1 MPAVGNK
8 TCICGKTVQA
18 KGYLR
23 HLGRCDKVKAEQS
36 RTQGTIFAAR
46 VEDVDAI
53 EDADDMD
60 DEDMDDENM
69 DEDGLLAKRA
79 RPAAQP
85 IGGLG
90 AIVPGACT
98 TPAHSCTPLSAAGGF
113 GGQGGASGALS
124 TTRSYV
130 LHEIFAKLA
139 DLDEWPLRN
148 RDLLPRPTATRYLVH
163 LRRRGADSRL
173 RISEDGLA
181 LALTG
186 STPSVVGQTSDG
198 RTLLSR
204 SVMLPRKVIHPD
216 EITSCVNELGQITIS
231 VPASALEPSVPNPA
245 PTPAQA
251 QAKPGWSRSPSG
263 KPLGKSFSRI
273 SASAVNAKK
282 VAPVAKTAAEPAQK
296 SAPDGLRSDQMSSDQ
311 KIGESDDGLV
321 DLTDA
326 FAVEEEK
333 QSWDEYAEL
342 GVEEMVMT
350 LPTLPLRVHRGETA
364 FAVNLNGLSDKNLK
378 IDLHGKTLHTS
389 GQFVDGNL
397 KRSGKTLLLN
407 CTIKFPRTVI
417 LTSGVLVPYSA
428 FAPDDKP
435 RSLAISVRRVAPQQV
450 AEAEANEMAF
460 QVDGI

>member
-1 MPAVGNK
+1 V
-8 TCICGKTVQA
+8 
-18 KGYLR
+18 LS
-23 HLGRCDKVKAEQS
+23 E
-36 RTQGTIFAAR
+36 
-46 VEDVDAI
+46 
-53 EDADDMD
+53 
-60 DEDMDDENM
+60 
-69 DEDGLLAKRA
+69 GLLHCEEGPPIPLAQRA
-79 RPAAQP
+79 QRGGVAAAQP
-85 IGGLG
+85 RPPSAAHRHSISSPSATDAPPLL
-90 AIVPGACT
+90 
-98 TPAHSCTPLSAAGGF
+98 TPSCTLSF
-113 GGQGGASGALS
+113 SQCCALK
-124 TTRSYV
+124 R
-130 LHEIFAKLA
+130 
-139 DLDEWPLRN
+139 LR
-148 RDLLPRPTATRYLVH
+148 LPFSPCRQVH

-333 QSWDEYAEL
+333 Q
-342 GVEEMVMT
+342 V
-350 LPTLPLRVHRGETA
+350 
-364 FAVNLNGLSDKNLK
+364 
-378 IDLHGKTLHTS
+378 
-389 GQFVDGNL
+389 
-397 KRSGKTLLLN
+397 RS
-407 CTIKFPRTVI
+407 
-417 LTSGVLVPYSA
+417 LTSRLTSLTSCLFHVVCADLAPLSHSLGTSMRSSA
-428 FAPDDKP
+428 WRKW
-435 RSLAISVRRVAPQQV
+435 
-450 AEAEANEMAF
+450 
-460 QVDGI
+460 